1 MDIVHT
7 RVHTHKHILILCS
20 ADLERK
26 DFERKFSLTSVGYL
40 LQVRNQLKSYYCLSF
55 PVSLRDKDSASNMA
69 FMYPRFF
76 NASINYSLNS
86 KKQRNMGSVF
96 STQVWRNYFAIG
108 AAALLSIRPI
118 VCRWSIMFPFAKY
131 FFRLCVQLLLLS
143 IGNVGADQGQNAH
156 IN

>member
-1 MDIVHT
+1 MDIAHT
-7 RVHTHKHILILCS
+7 RAHTHKHILILCS

-96 STQVWRNYFAIG
+96 STQV
-108 AAALLSIRPI
+108 
-118 VCRWSIMFPFAKY
+118 
-131 FFRLCVQLLLLS
+131 
-143 IGNVGADQGQNAH
+143 
-156 IN
+156 